1 MVQQVKDL
9 ILSLQWLLLW
19 RGFNPS
25 PRKFHTPQMW
35 QEKKKNFSINVQM
48 WNFFRM
54 QGIKLNFKYLNK
66 ENALFDRTRDD
77 GLVLGLI
84 NNLEK
89 KSDKF
94 SDSAT

>member
-1 MVQQVKDL
+1 
-9 ILSLQWLLLW
+9 
-19 RGFNPS
+19 
-25 PRKFHTPQMW
+25 
-35 QEKKKNFSINVQM
+35 M

-89 KSDKF
+89 QSDKF

>member
-1 MVQQVKDL
+1 MAPAVAR
-9 ILSLQWLLLW
+9 IRSLA
-19 RGFNPS
+19 
-25 PRKFHTPQMW
+25 
-35 QEKKKNFSINVQM
+35 QEIPYATDVAGKKKKNFSINVQM

-89 KSDKF
+89 QSDKF

>member
-1 MVQQVKDL
+1 M
-9 ILSLQWLLLW
+9 
-19 RGFNPS
+19 
-25 PRKFHTPQMW
+25 PQMW

-54 QGIKLNFKYLNK
+54 QGTKLNFKYLNK

-77 GLVLGLI
+77 GLVPGLI

-89 KSDKF
+89 QSDKF